1 MALGICLGV
10 IGALFQSVSYLFS
23 RMCMMKTA
31 MTPLRFLVLSHFTIA
46 IFSAVLLLCVGEFS
60 LPEGYGWL
68 LYLIGGAVAYFG
80 GQLSLIQALKKAD
93 PSRVSALL
101 GLKVPVLALVSF
113 LAMGSV
119 YHYLQWVAII
129 MVLASAFFLSRAG
142 GRLAKKDLMW
152 IFLATLGYSISD
164 IGATGLVKAFINE
177 GAVRGPIIAVCFCY
191 LLCGMITV
199 VFILRDQAPS
209 KRDIVQVLPYSI
221 TWFSSFLFLFA
232 SFASVGFV
240 VGNIAQS
247 SRGIISIILGL
258 IITAVGL
265 TKLEEKISNSVFL
278 KRLMAGL
285 VMLFAIGVFSY
296 YK

>member
-1 MALGICLGV
+1 
-10 IGALFQSVSYLFS
+10 
-23 RMCMMKTA
+23 MMKTA